1 MEISL
6 KNKRTERLD
15 KIIAENSDLS
25 REKIGNLIK
34 NKMCN
39 VNNIIVTKKS
49 QILSPGDLIILQLD
63 TSISSKK
70 NFTIDIH
77 FYHNDEDIIVLEKP
91 ANVSTHGVNGNHE
104 NTLNGI
110 LIKEFPEIISVGDHD
125 RPGIV
130 HRLDKGTSVIMIV
143 AKIQRAYNLLKKMIL
158 KRKIERIYTA
168 LVHGKPIKPKAII
181 DAPILRDPNN
191 PLKRK
196 IISGGRESKTLYSCK
211 KYYSKFTLL
220 EIKLFSGRMH
230 QIRVHLSELGHPL
243 VGDKMYGSSIAE
255 LDLKR
260 PFLHS
265 SKLSFKHPI
274 NKKML
279 FFESTIPEDLEKFSH
294 SIER

>member
-1 MEISL
+1 
-6 KNKRTERLD
+6 
-15 KIIAENSDLS
+15 
-25 REKIGNLIK
+25 
-34 NKMCN
+34 
-39 VNNIIVTKKS
+39 
-49 QILSPGDLIILQLD
+49 
-63 TSISSKK
+63 
-70 NFTIDIH
+70 
-77 FYHNDEDIIVLEKP
+77 
-91 ANVSTHGVNGNHE
+91 
-104 NTLNGI
+104 
-110 LIKEFPEIISVGDHD
+110 
-125 RPGIV
+125 
-130 HRLDKGTSVIMIV
+130 MIV
-143 AKIQRAYNLLKKMIL
+143 AKSQRAYNLLKKMIL